1 MSKFFFGTPSSGMSC
16 NEIRLGDD
24 KISCEACADED
35 SPEIPEDFA
44 GNRAVALHGRVCQ
57 RVFFFF
63 FSPKRF
69 KIHRRDSFEMM
80 TRH

>member
-1 MSKFFFGTPSSGMSC
+1 MSC

-24 KISCEACADED
+24 KISCEACADLD

-44 GNRAVALHGRVCQ
+44 GNRAVALLARVCQ
-57 RVFFFF
+57 RFFYFF
-63 FSPKRF
+63 PKRF
-69 KIHRRDSFEMM
+69 KIHRRASFEKM